1 MVNPL
6 GPHHSSSS
14 SSSSSSTSR
23 SGQRPASGFARLL
36 WTNSSSSS
44 SSARA
49 PVEKCRLRL
58 PACCST
64 YTHHSPSRLAR
75 SMSASAME
83 DLRPK
88 SMACAGVGGDTSS
101 SSSSSASAAASR
113 IIAQWAARR
122 RQACEQMVLG
132 GLDRRDRDSE
142 LMALAR
148 LHAVS
153 TMLDASSFLRARADA
168 TDDDD
173 DGRRARSPE
182 RALVRRIAREWTA
195 SAPAQQPQ
203 GAPRGGDGVGVGG
216 GEEWLGETER
226 ERVRTVRER
235 VRRASQGGDG
245 VDGRAPGLR
254 GRQARA
260 PSAARRMSMERL
272 RELQGLSEH
281 RAVSSF
287 AHRGRI
293 QSILRGRISRGGRP
307 AQDGG
312 PISTAAAGEAG
323 QVTQSHPASG
333 AENIASDQVVRDH
346 VHDMENASAS
356 HEIQTLQSS
365 TQDQSANV
373 PNTRDALENGQ
384 LDQEQGMHGYQ
395 EYSSDSG
402 TSEQSGEQSG
412 SSSSDGNGS
421 ARQEAIAYVQPP
433 PSVQWPGETSGS
445 GASGQEAEEEEEEEE
460 EEEWHVID
468 NPEAAEAQQWRPED
482 IGGFARHNRLQEDAL
497 YGMYRAELRE
507 LLSRRSVSNLLSSG
521 FRESLDQLVHS
532 YAQRQEHDPPAPLN
546 NGPDRAGDAAAAAQP
561 PAGQRQQRRWRMVP
575 PRRDWSRQPV
585 HRPDELEVDEA
596 IHDLRDDMAVL
607 QRGMASTQQMLQ
619 ACMEMQV
626 ELQRSI
632 RQEVASAMHRSLSV
646 HGTVR
651 WYDDG
656 SQWELVRKGT
666 CCICCD
672 SQIDSLLYRCG
683 HMCTC
688 SKCARELLRGAG
700 KCPLCRAP
708 IVEVVR
714 AYSII

>member
-1 MVNPL
+1 MVNSL
-6 GPHHSSSS
+6 GPHHSSS

-44 SSARA
+44 ARA

-64 YTHHSPSRLAR
+64 YTCHSPSRLAR
-75 SMSASAME
+75 TMSASAME
-83 DLRPK
+83 DLRAK
-88 SMACAGVGGDTSS
+88 SMACAGVGGGEASS
-101 SSSSSASAAASR
+101 SAAASAAASR

-153 TMLDASSFLRARADA
+153 TMLEASSFLRARADA
-168 TDDDD
+168 NDDDDD

-195 SAPAQQPQ
+195 PAPAQPQ
-203 GAPRGGDGVGVGG
+203 GSPRGGHDGGV

-226 ERVRTVRER
+226 ERVRSVRER

-245 VDGRAPGLR
+245 GDGHAPGLR

-260 PSAARRMSMERL
+260 PTAARRMSMERL
-272 RELQGLSEH
+272 RELQGLSEQH
-281 RAVSSF
+281 AVSAF

-293 QSILRGRISRGGRP
+293 QSILRGRIIGGGRP
-307 AQDGG
+307 TRDDVT
-312 PISTAAAGEAG
+312 ISTAAGESG
-323 QVTQSHPASG
+323 QITQSRPGSG
-333 AENIASDQVVRDH
+333 AENITSDQATH
-346 VHDMENASAS
+346 LENASAN
-356 HEIQTLQSS
+356 HEIIQTLQPA
-365 TQDQSANV
+365 QDQPDNV
-373 PNTRDALENGQ
+373 PNTSDALQDGQ
-384 LDQEQGMHGYQ
+384 LDQAQDMHGYQ

-402 TSEQSGEQSG
+402 SSAQSGEHSG
-412 SSSSDGNGS
+412 SSSDGNGS

-445 GASGQEAEEEEEEEE
+445 GASGQEAEEEEEE
-460 EEEWHVID
+460 WHVID
-468 NPEAAEAQQWRPED
+468 NPEAEAQQWRPED
-482 IGGFARHNRLQEDAL
+482 LGGFARHNRLQEDAL

-546 NGPDRAGDAAAAAQP
+546 QDHVQHQRIGGSDRAEHAAAGAQP
-561 PAGQRQQRRWRMVP
+561 AAGQRQQRRWRMVP
-575 PRRDWSRQPV
+575 PRRDWNRQPV

-632 RQEVASAMHRSLSV
+632 RQEVASAMHRSLSL

>member
-6 GPHHSSSS
+6 GPHH
-14 SSSSSSTSR
+14 SSSSSTSR

-64 YTHHSPSRLAR
+64 YTCHSPSRLAR
-75 SMSASAME
+75 TMSASAME
-83 DLRPK
+83 DLRAK
-88 SMACAGVGGDTSS
+88 SMACGGEASS
-101 SSSSSASAAASR
+101 SAAASAAASR

-153 TMLDASSFLRARADA
+153 TMLDASSFLRARANDNDD
-168 TDDDD
+168 DDDD

-195 SAPAQQPQ
+195 PAPAQPQQ
-203 GAPRGGDGVGVGG
+203 GAPRGGQDGGV

-235 VRRASQGGDG
+235 VRRASQGGDSG
-245 VDGRAPGLR
+245 DGHAPGLR

-260 PSAARRMSMERL
+260 PTAARRMSMERL

-307 AQDGG
+307 AQDDG
-312 PISTAAAGEAG
+312 PISTAAAGGSG
-323 QVTQSHPASG
+323 QITQTHPASG
-333 AENIASDQVVRDH
+333 AGNMASDQVVH
-346 VHDMENASAS
+346 ENASAD
-356 HEIQTLQSS
+356 HEIQTLQS
-365 TQDQSANV
+365 TQDHHQSANV
-373 PNTRDALENGQ
+373 ANTSDALENGR
-384 LDQEQGMHGYQ
+384 LDQEQDMQGYQ

-402 TSEQSGEQSG
+402 SSAQSGEHSG

-445 GASGQEAEEEEEEEE
+445 GASGQEAEEE
-460 EEEWHVID
+460 WHVID
-468 NPEAAEAQQWRPED
+468 NPEAAEARQWRPED
-482 IGGFARHNRLQEDAL
+482 LGGFARHNRLQEDAL

-546 NGPDRAGDAAAAAQP
+546 QHHVQHHRIDASNPAAQP
-561 PAGQRQQRRWRMVP
+561 PAGQRPQRRWRMVP
-575 PRRDWSRQPV
+575 PRRDWSRQPM

-607 QRGMASTQQMLQ
+607 QRGMASKQQMLQ

-632 RQEVASAMHRSLSV
+632 RQEVASAMHRSLSL

>member
-1 MVNPL
+1 MVNSL

-14 SSSSSSTSR
+14 SSSAPRSS
-23 SGQRPASGFARLL
+23 QRPASGFARLL

-44 SSARA
+44 SARA
-49 PVEKCRLRL
+49 PVEKCHFRFRL
-58 PACCST
+58 PST
-64 YTHHSPSRLAR
+64 YTRHSPSRLAR
-75 SMSASAME
+75 TMSASTMD
-83 DLRPK
+83 DLRVK
-88 SMACAGVGGDTSS
+88 SMVCPAGGGGEASS
-101 SSSSSASAAASR
+101 SAAASAAASR

-168 TDDDD
+168 D

-195 SAPAQQPQ
+195 PAPAQRQ
-203 GAPRGGDGVGVGG
+203 GSPRGGHGDGGA

-226 ERVRTVRER
+226 ERVRSVRER
-235 VRRASQGGDG
+235 VRRASQGGGDG
-245 VDGRAPGLR
+245 ADGHAPGLR

-260 PSAARRMSMERL
+260 PGAARRMSMERL

-293 QSILRGRISRGGRP
+293 QSVLRGRIFLGGRP
-307 AQDGG
+307 RQDGG
-312 PISTAAAGEAG
+312 PISTAAG
-323 QVTQSHPASG
+323 QEGQITQSHHRPGTG
-333 AENIASDQVVRDH
+333 AENITSDQATNGDH
-346 VHDMENASAS
+346 SSLPEDDNQHLENASAS
-356 HEIQTLQSS
+356 HEIQALQP
-365 TQDQSANV
+365 TEDQSGNV
-373 PNTRDALENGQ
+373 PNTHDALQDGH
-384 LDQEQGMHGYQ
+384 LDQEQHVHGYQ

-402 TSEQSGEQSG
+402 SSDQSGEQTG
-412 SSSSDGNGS
+412 SSSSDNGG
-421 ARQEAIAYVQPP
+421 AQEEAIAYVQPT
-433 PSVQWPGETSGS
+433 PSVQWRGESS
-445 GASGQEAEEEEEEEE
+445 GASGQEAEEEEEDV
-460 EEEWHVID
+460 EEWHVID
-468 NPEAAEAQQWRPED
+468 NPEAEAQQWRPD
-482 IGGFARHNRLQEDAL
+482 LGGFARHNRLQEDAL

-532 YAQRQEHDPPAPLN
+532 YAQRQEEHDPPAPLN
-546 NGPDRAGDAAAAAQP
+546 QDHVQHHRIHGADQAEHAAQP
-561 PAGQRQQRRWRMVP
+561 PAGHRPQRRWRMMP
-575 PRRDWSRQPV
+575 PGRDWSRQPMD
-585 HRPDELEVDEA
+585 RPDEFEVDEA

-632 RQEVASAMHRSLSV
+632 RQEVASAMNGSLSLQ
-646 HGTVR
+646 GTVR

>member
-1 MVNPL
+1 MVNSL

-14 SSSSSSTSR
+14 SSSSSR

-44 SSARA
+44 ARA

-58 PACCST
+58 PFCCST
-64 YTHHSPSRLAR
+64 YTCHSPSRLAR
-75 SMSASAME
+75 TMSASAME
-83 DLRPK
+83 DLRAK
-88 SMACAGVGGDTSS
+88 SMACSAGGGGEASTSAA
-101 SSSSSASAAASR
+101 ASAAASR

-168 TDDDD
+168 NDDDDDD

-195 SAPAQQPQ
+195 PAPAQPQ
-203 GAPRGGDGVGVGG
+203 QVAPRGGHDGGV

-245 VDGRAPGLR
+245 GDGHAPGLR

-260 PSAARRMSMERL
+260 PTAARRMSMERL
-272 RELQGLSEH
+272 RELQGLSEQH
-281 RAVSSF
+281 AVSAF

-307 AQDGG
+307 AQDDG
-312 PISTAAAGEAG
+312 PISTAAAGESG
-323 QVTQSHPASG
+323 QITQTHPASG
-333 AENIASDQVVRDH
+333 AENITVDQVVRDD
-346 VHDMENASAS
+346 VHNMENASAS
-356 HEIQTLQSS
+356 HETQTIQP
-365 TQDQSANV
+365 TQDHRSANV
-373 PNTRDALENGQ
+373 PNTSDALQDGQ
-384 LDQEQGMHGYQ
+384 LDQEQDMQGYQ

-402 TSEQSGEQSG
+402 SSAQSGEH
-412 SSSSDGNGS
+412 SDGNGS

-433 PSVQWPGETSGS
+433 TGVLWPGETSGS
-445 GASGQEAEEEEEEEE
+445 GASGQEAEE

-482 IGGFARHNRLQEDAL
+482 LGGFARHNRLQEDAL

-546 NGPDRAGDAAAAAQP
+546 QHHVQHHRIDGSDRAEHAAAGAQP
-561 PAGQRQQRRWRMVP
+561 PAGQRPQRRWRMVP
-575 PRRDWSRQPV
+575 PRRDWNRQHM

-596 IHDLRDDMAVL
+596 IHDLRDDMAAL

-632 RQEVASAMHRSLSV
+632 RQEVASAMHRSLSL